1 MPLSKVNLVSLNFI
15 FFSEIIGPTLQAVSR
30 NNLLHNISVW
40 GPEFEIYLELR
51 IHSWV
56 RGWASI
62 LRFQAIDGDDQTL
75 GQRVPALFT
84 RASQRNK
91 IHVGTN
97 IGDDGNFARDIGV
110 SGLNKWI
117 NITIAQKK
125 KIVTNDYDIECT
137 CLPVSVLKRDM
148 NERKNPLF
156 GSEEEQCYQVDSNIA
171 FKRKD
176 MNGNM
181 TNNHEK
187 KQLRSD
193 FLSGSMMDS
202 MMSDWR
208 VEETINSVLAGLKK
222 MMII

>member
-1 MPLSKVNLVSLNFI
+1 MNIDAFI
-15 FFSEIIGPTLQAVSR
+15 QGEFSFIEFYFFLEIIGPTLQAVSR

-40 GPEFEIYLELR
+40 GPEFEIYLELK

-75 GQRVPALFT
+75 GQRIPALFT

-91 IHVGTN
+91 IHVATN

-110 SGLNKWI
+110 TGLNKWI

-181 TNNHEK
+181 TNNH
-187 KQLRSD
+187 
-193 FLSGSMMDS
+193 
-202 MMSDWR
+202 
-208 VEETINSVLAGLKK
+208 
-222 MMII
+222 